1 MGGFFDAPIR
11 LFWLM
16 ICLAWLLFEISLI
29 RKKAL
34 NQGQIL
40 AMEINSRRWLWLVL
54 LTSLMLAL
62 VMKKLAIA
70 PIPIPYLPR
79 QALAM
84 LLFVAGIS
92 LRMTAINQLKQLFN
106 THVTIQQGHLLITD
120 GPYRWVRHPA
130 YSGLLLALFATGLAM
145 GDFIALLM
153 MSVPNLLAFN
163 YRITLE
169 EKLLIQEFSTDY
181 LAYSQRTKKLVPWLY

>member
-1 MGGFFDAPIR
+1 
-11 LFWLM
+11 M